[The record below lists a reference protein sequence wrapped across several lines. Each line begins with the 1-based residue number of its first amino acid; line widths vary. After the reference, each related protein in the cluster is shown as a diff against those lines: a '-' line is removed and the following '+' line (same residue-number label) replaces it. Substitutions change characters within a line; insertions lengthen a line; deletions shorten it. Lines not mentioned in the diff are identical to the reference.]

1 MHNLEREVDDM
12 PDADTSETPSFPFPR
27 TCPFSPPAEYARLRP
42 AEPVSEVVL
51 QNGRTA
57 WLATRH
63 EDVRALLS
71 HPATSSNR
79 AHPSFPATVADI
91 GVFAQKGFLLSMD
104 APDHALHRRMVTSEF
119 TANRIRR
126 LRPRIQEIVDECVTG
141 ILERGAGR
149 PVDLV
154 QELSL
159 PVPSL
164 AICELLGVP
173 YDTRSVFQ
181 KYTEVLLD
189 RASTP
194 ADRQHAFGALREF
207 LGELVVSKET
217 EPDDALVSRLVAKYR
232 EAGVYDRELLTGF
245 AVLLLVAGHE
255 TTANM
260 ISLGVAGLLR
270 EPAKLTR
277 ITEDPSLTPG
287 AVEEILR
294 YFSIV
299 DYPTARVALEDIEV
313 GGVTVRAGEGF
324 IASAAAANHDGQ
336 VFPDPGEL
344 DLERNTS
351 GHVAF
356 GFGVHACLGQNLARA
371 ELEIVYD
378 TLFRRIPKLRLVSPP
393 EELPF
398 KDATVFGIHRLEVTW

>member
-1 MHNLEREVDDM
+1 MTD
-12 PDADTSETPSFPFPR
+12 PGTSERLSFPLPR
-27 TCPFSPPAEYARLRP
+27 TCPFSPPAEYARLRSE
-42 AEPVSEVVL
+42 EPMSHVVL

-63 EDVRALLS
+63 EHVRTLLS
-71 HPATSSNR
+71 NPATSSNR
-79 AHPSFPATVADI
+79 AHPAFPATVADI

-104 APDHALHRRMVTSEF
+104 SPEHALHRRMVTSEF
-119 TANRIRR
+119 TASRMRR
-126 LRPRIQEIVDECVTG
+126 LRPRIQEIVDECITQ
-141 ILERGAGR
+141 ILDSGNSR

-164 AICELLGVP
+164 VICELLGVP
-173 YDTRSVFQ
+173 YETRDVFQ

-194 ADRQHAFGALREF
+194 DERKHAFGALLTF
-207 LGELVVSKET
+207 LGDLVSSKDT
-217 EPDDALVSRLVAKYR
+217 EPDDALLSRLAVKYR
-232 EAGVYDRELLTGF
+232 EAGIYDKELLTGF
-245 AVLLLVAGHE
+245 AVLLLIAGHE

-260 ISLGVAGLLR
+260 ISLGVTALLR
-270 EPAKLTR
+270 EPEKLAR
-277 ITEDPSLTPG
+277 ITADPTLTAG
-287 AVEEILR
+287 AVEELLR

-313 GGVTVRAGEGF
+313 GDVVVRAGEGF
-324 IASAAAANHDGQ
+324 IASAAAANHDER

-344 DLERNTS
+344 NLQRETS

-371 ELEIVYD
+371 ELEIVYN
-378 TLFRRIPKLRLVSPP
+378 TLFRRIPELRLVSPP